1 MTADVATSS
10 ASRTDSPAPA
20 RRGDRRVRLL
30 GTLLVA
36 LGVLMVLGGAGAWVA
51 VSQGLASERAM
62 VAEDAPAFAGQPISS
77 PWTAFAQTEAIK
89 GHIAGM
95 ADGETYATMDQ
106 DDPMRDTVAQGTFV
120 RGSLLTSVIAF
131 GVALAVVGTGTGFV
145 LGGLGL
151 RRVAAAH

>member
-1 MTADVATSS
+1 MTADLAPST
-10 ASRTDSPAPA
+10 ALRTDDAG
-20 RRGDRRVRLL
+20 RRNARRVRLL

-36 LGVLMVLGGAGAWVA
+36 LGALMILGGAGAWVA

-62 VAEDAPAFAGQPISS
+62 VAEDAPAFAGQQISS

-89 GHIAGM
+89 GHISAM